1 MKKRRISLTLLLLT
15 LALIFA
21 SAAMASDLDASAL
34 TDTPD
39 IYLLPPDV
47 PTESTF
53 PDSGEYIPDVIA
65 PTPELNPPEDITPT
79 PELNSPEDMTPIL
92 SDWYAVEFWV
102 SEENYLPPAP
112 VTVQNGE
119 SVHMPEL
126 SPVIAPSGRR
136 FVGWSDDF
144 QAVIPDYRPGEIVT
158 PTRDLFLYAVFA
170 PESCEIIYQIGA
182 EQFRETVLTGNTPQ
196 QVPVLPHGFYS
207 WVDESGNFIKPEE
220 IAIWTSRLFVA
231 SDIQTVP
238 TVTPTVPPVTP
249 TVTPFGIQPT
259 PTITAP
265 ALKSDNHHTAFMSG
279 FNDGL
284 FHPERSLTRAQTVKI
299 LYGLIDESAKTQEIN
314 QESNPAYFSDVS
326 QDAWYAEPLYALAAM
341 NIIIPDEN
349 NAFRGDNPITRAE
362 FAVILSNF
370 IPANY
375 NQDLPSFPDVP
386 SDRPDASAIANTAAA
401 GLFSGNQDGLFMP
414 DGILTRAQAAVV
426 FNRLLGRV
434 PNSDAIR
441 QNAARIFPD
450 VPGSFWAYDQIME
463 ASTSHEGFFD
473 TETGQESWLASN
485 PDPVPLADGFYN
497 INSRLYHVLNGQFLR
512 SVSDSEGYTYDADGR
527 STTGNA
533 ELDEFLYNIITQ
545 WTNDGMTRN
554 QKIRA
559 LYNYIRDHYTYLARD
574 HVAKGSKN
582 WEPAYALE
590 FFRRGKG
597 NCYSFSSAFYLLV
610 RQLGLE
616 AQTVMGDIG
625 PVNHRPHCWV
635 RIKLDGSWR
644 LFDPELEMSY
654 RRRGITSYNLYNFTY
669 NSAPFQYFVW

>member
-21 SAAMASDLDASAL
+21 SAAMASNLDASAL

-65 PTPELNPPEDITPT
+65 PTPEFNAPEDITPTPGLNPPEDIIPTPELNPPEDITPT

-92 SDWYAVEFWV
+92 SDWHTVEFWV
-102 SEENYLPPAP
+102 SDEDYLPPAP

-119 SVHMPEL
+119 AVYMPEL

-136 FVGWSDDF
+136 FVGWSSDF

-158 PTRDLFLYAVFA
+158 PTRNLFLYAVFA
-170 PESCEIIYQIGA
+170 PESCEVIYQIGA
-182 EQFRETVLTGNTPQ
+182 DQFRETVLTGNAPQ
-196 QVPVLPHGFYS
+196 QVPALPYGFYS

-231 SDIQTVP
+231 SDIQAVP
-238 TVTPTVPPVTP
+238 TVTPSVPPVTP
-249 TVTPFGIQPT
+249 TVTPFEIQPT

-375 NQDLPSFPDVP
+375 NQDPGCAVRPSGRLGYRQYSRRRVIFRQSGRLIYARRRFNTRSGRRRIQPPVGTRTQSRRDQTKR
-386 SDRPDASAIANTAAA
+386 RPDFPRCPR
-401 GLFSGNQDGLFMP
+401 LF
-414 DGILTRAQAAVV
+414 
-426 FNRLLGRV
+426 LG
-434 PNSDAIR
+434 
-441 QNAARIFPD
+441 
-450 VPGSFWAYDQIME
+450 
-463 ASTSHEGFFD
+463 
-473 TETGQESWLASN
+473 
-485 PDPVPLADGFYN
+485 
-497 INSRLYHVLNGQFLR
+497 LR
-512 SVSDSEGYTYDADGR
+512 SNHGGVHFPYGLLRYRNRTGIMACVQSR
-527 STTGNA
+527 S
-533 ELDEFLYNIITQ
+533 
-545 WTNDGMTRN
+545 
-554 QKIRA
+554 
-559 LYNYIRDHYTYLARD
+559 
-574 HVAKGSKN
+574 GS
-582 WEPAYALE
+582 P
-590 FFRRGKG
+590 
-597 NCYSFSSAFYLLV
+597 
-610 RQLGLE
+610 
-616 AQTVMGDIG
+616 
-625 PVNHRPHCWV
+625 
-635 RIKLDGSWR
+635 
-644 LFDPELEMSY
+644 
-654 RRRGITSYNLYNFTY
+654 RRRIL
-669 NSAPFQYFVW
+669 